1 MTNENSPN
9 ITVSNRN
16 PTTGWKATIEDAD
29 LDTMKRWVKD
39 DFFQKVKFIYNADKE
54 LKVDSDYFK
63 LFVKDCKD
71 RLIGL
76 KARQGNENK
85 ELRKMYI
92 QMLWQQANKP
102 NVDIVKNGLIGR
114 RSSIYTAMNN
124 KFDCKLGIKCQNTC
138 KTGLY

>member
-9 ITVSNRN
+9 ITVSNRY
-16 PTTGWKATIEDAD
+16 PTTGWKATIEEAD
-29 LDTMKRWVKD
+29 FDTMKRWVKD
-39 DFFQKVKFIYNADKE
+39 DFFQKVKFVYNADKE
-54 LKVDSDYFK
+54 LEVDFDHFK

-76 KARQGNENK
+76 KARQGDKNK
-85 ELRKMYI
+85 ELRKMYV

-102 NVDIVKNGLIGR
+102 NIDIVKSGLIGR
-114 RSSIYTAMNN
+114 RSSIYNSIKSN
-124 KFDCKLGIKCQNTC
+124 FGGKLRKKCQNTC